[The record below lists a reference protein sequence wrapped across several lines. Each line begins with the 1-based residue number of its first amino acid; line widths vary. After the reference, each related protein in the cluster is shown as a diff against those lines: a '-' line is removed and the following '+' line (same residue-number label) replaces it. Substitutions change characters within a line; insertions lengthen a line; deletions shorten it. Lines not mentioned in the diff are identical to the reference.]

1 MNARGLAT
9 LSALVCCG
17 AVSACSGDD
26 APAAVYGPD
35 GGRVVV
41 DASSSSEGGVD
52 IFVAFGREFENF
64 RSWEKFPLP
73 EDTEGAVVHLAGKR
87 TEYLNRRP
95 PAGATLFPT
104 GTIVVKEMDG
114 DLETRQ
120 IFAMVKRGGDFN
132 PTGAKGWEW
141 FELTNKPDG
150 IGVNIVWRGVGP
162 PDGER
167 YGGAPTGACNVC
179 HAGSKSNDYV
189 NSAALHILARPK

>member
-1 MNARGLAT
+1 MNVRGLACVG
-9 LSALVCCG
+9 ALVCLPAFVGCE
-17 AVSACSGDD
+17 GDD
-26 APAAVYGPD
+26 VASSTTGPD
-35 GGRVVV
+35 GGST
-41 DASSSSEGGVD
+41 ATGESSSLDGSSD

-64 RSWEKFPLP
+64 RKWEKFPLP
-73 EDTEGAVVHLAGKR
+73 EDPEGAVVHLAGKR
-87 TEYLNRRP
+87 TEYLNKRP
-95 PAGATLFPT
+95 PPGATTFPT
-104 GTIVVKEMDG
+104 GTIIVKEMDG

-141 FELTNKPDG
+141 FELTNKADG

-189 NSAALHILARPK
+189 NAAALHILAPRK